1 MRSGGRLHRVVTSRP
16 SGCLVVVLSHRATG
30 DSTLRAYARPMA
42 SSAVEMESARR
53 TFLAAGQRHPQ
64 RGLVRPVVL
73 ESWERS
79 HGHDVDPDRIEARF
93 LGHHQHVPLLV
104 TCADGVLDEFVAA
117 DPGAGCSVALLDAA
131 GVVRA
136 RRDCDGA
143 LAGLLDGLHLVP
155 GYGYAE
161 RTVGTTA
168 ASIALHE
175 QADVAI
181 DGAEHY
187 HSQLMCLAE
196 AAALVRRPDSG
207 EPCGVVVVICHAG
220 DRSPLQLPLARM
232 LARRVTERLAGEP
245 QRRPRAVLDQFTGAD
260 GPYGEWVLATDGD
273 VVLTNA
279 ATRQLEVADQRVLSD
294 LVLADLVLG
303 DVSTEHVD
311 LPSAGCVEVSV
322 EAVHLDGELVGC
334 VLTGAPAGRRRLP
347 GQPESVRRQGS
358 HVAPTTRRDFAEDL
372 RAASRREHTEASI
385 QANRELLSPYLR
397 AQQEVVA
404 SIRQGRNHLLIGE
417 PGVGKRTLLVGR
429 FRDAYPAGRVVT
441 VDCGSDAEELS
452 APGRAPLVA
461 PERRPHL
468 LLLHGMNMLSPV
480 GARRLDE
487 VLRPL
492 VASSTPPLVV
502 GCIDTPAV
510 DATRPYGLLLRHFH
524 QMTRIPAL
532 RYRADE
538 VGEIALAI
546 LRRLS
551 GRRSLRLSLQVIRVL
566 EGYAW
571 PGNISE
577 LEDVLRYVVARK
589 PLGEVQAPDLPQLC
603 FQGRARRMSMLES
616 AQCDA
621 IIQALYESNGNRY
634 KAAAML
640 GIARSSL
647 YRKIDAFGI
656 SYIA

>member
-1 MRSGGRLHRVVTSRP
+1 ME
-16 SGCLVVVLSHRATG
+16 
-30 DSTLRAYARPMA
+30 A
-42 SSAVEMESARR
+42 SRR
-53 TFLAAGQRHPQ
+53 TFLAAGQRHVL
-64 RGLVRPVVL
+64 RDLVRPAVL
-73 ESWERS
+73 SSWERS
-79 HGHDVDPDRIEARF
+79 HGHDVDPERIEARF
-93 LGHHQHVPLLV
+93 VGHPPHVSPL
-104 TCADGVLDEFVAA
+104 ASAA
-117 DPGAGCSVALLDAA
+117 DAVFDAFVTAEPGAGCSVALLDPA

-136 RRDCDGA
+136 RRDCDVT

-155 GYGYAE
+155 GYDYGE
-161 RTVGTTA
+161 RAVGTTA

-175 QADVAI
+175 QVDGVL

-187 HSQLMCLAE
+187 HAQLTCLAE
-196 AAALVRRPDSG
+196 AAALVQCPDADETG
-207 EPCGVVVVICHAG
+207 CVVVICHAA
-220 DRSPLQLPLARM
+220 DRTALQLPLARM
-232 LARRVTERLAGEP
+232 LARRVGERLAGEP
-245 QRRPRAVLDQFTGAD
+245 RRRARAVLDRFTAAD
-260 GPYGEWVLATDGD
+260 GPHGEWVLATDGD
-273 VVLTNA
+273 YVLSNA
-279 ATRQLEVADQRVLSD
+279 AARHLEAADQRVLAD
-294 LVLADLVLG
+294 LVLADLALGDLGSG
-303 DVSTEHVD
+303 DVSIEHVD
-311 LPSAGCVEVSV
+311 LPAGGCADVT
-322 EAVHLDGELVGC
+322 AGGVHLDGELVGC
-334 VLTGAPAGRRRLP
+334 VLIGAPAGRRRLP
-347 GQPESVRRQGS
+347 SQPEAVRRQGS
-358 HVAPTTRRDFAEDL
+358 HVAPTTRRDFADDL
-372 RAASRREHTEASI
+372 RAGAHTEHSEARI

-397 AQQEVVA
+397 ARQEVVA

-417 PGVGKRTLLVGR
+417 PGVGKRTLLVAQ
-429 FRDAYPAGRVVT
+429 FRAAYPAGRVVA
-441 VDCGSDAEELS
+441 VDCGAGAEE
-452 APGRAPLVA
+452 PGHAPLVTS
-461 PERRPHL
+461 EHRPNL
-468 LLLHGMNMLSPV
+468 VVLHGMNLLSPV

-492 VASSTPPLVV
+492 VAASTPPLVI

-538 VGEIALAI
+538 VGEIALTI

-589 PLGEVQAPDLPQLC
+589 PLGEVQAPDLPRLC
-603 FQGRARRMSMLES
+603 FQGRTRRMSMLES